1 MRRNWINVKGSV
13 IMNIYDTA
21 NRLASEIKTSEEYTN
36 YKLAKEVLNLK
47 PDLKEKVAEFE
58 KARYEVQIGQMETG
72 KLDEEKLKNMQ
83 NIYAEIIENEEI
95 KKYFDAEIKFNV
107 LLADVNKIIS
117 DAVKDLV

>member
-1 MRRNWINVKGSV
+1 
-13 IMNIYDTA
+13 MNIYDTA